1 MCSETAR
8 LGSLG
13 LYEDIQLMEG
23 SVTMHGAIN
32 NHTHLNQCIII
43 HCPCIFL
50 TNMNYLLHTNA
61 DPSKILI
68 TPVTVGVPDSE
79 RDIHLEIPDN
89 KLPEKLMQYRIS
101 IASIEPFEPDSNHSI
116 QGALTNIVGE
126 GIELKVY
133 DNDCELI
140 KIELIIIS
148 L

>member
-1 MCSETAR
+1 
-8 LGSLG
+8 
-13 LYEDIQLMEG
+13 
-23 SVTMHGAIN
+23 
-32 NHTHLNQCIII
+32 
-43 HCPCIFL
+43 
-50 TNMNYLLHTNA
+50 MNV
-61 DPSKILI
+61 S
-68 TPVTVGVPDSE
+68 DSE
-79 RDIHLEIPDN
+79 RDVHLEIPDN